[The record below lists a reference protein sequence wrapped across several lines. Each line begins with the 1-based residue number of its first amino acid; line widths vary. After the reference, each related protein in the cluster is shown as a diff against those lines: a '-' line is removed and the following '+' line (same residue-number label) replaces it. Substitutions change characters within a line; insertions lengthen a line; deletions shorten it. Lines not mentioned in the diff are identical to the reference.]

1 MAYVEK
7 TLQEWIQ
14 ENPDYNTY
22 AGTAAGVPLVY
33 QTAAGAPSLEASS
46 WKVWDWV
53 SELPD
58 TNQAPA
64 EADISTTGKTAR
76 SLLPIVPDAPA
87 ASELEINLGADT
99 DAAIDALEA
108 LVEAYQGAL
117 KAGETFYLAHFLGEG
132 KKSQIYA
139 AAVSWGGGINGTFPD
154 PLTTTIAI
162 TPDLGKYNKHQA
174 ITVTVV
180 GG

>member
-7 TLQEWIQ
+7 TLQEWIT
-14 ENPDYNTY
+14 ENPNYREFS
-22 AGTAAGVPLVY
+22 GTTAGVPLAF
-33 QTAAGAPSLEASS
+33 QSAAGAPDLEASK

-64 EADISTTGKTAR
+64 EADISTTGKTSR

-87 ASELEINLGADT
+87 ASELEIKLGADT

-108 LVEAYQGAL
+108 LVSEYQDAL
-117 KAGETFYLAHFLGEG
+117 KASETFYLAHFLGEG

-162 TPDLGKYNKHQA
+162 TPDLGKYNKHQE
-174 ITVTVV
+174 ITVV